1 MSGQRVKLNSLPL
14 SVPLRLPLTRRC
26 WLRRAG
32 LAATTPLLAL
42 AGCGFALRQAPVM
55 PFQRIALVGFAA
67 RSPLGHDLRQHLQHA
82 LQVVDTPA
90 QAEVVLQV
98 LTDRRERSVVASTAA
113 GQVREL
119 QLRLRFEFR
128 LLTPGGRELSPV
140 TELLLS
146 RDMSYSETVA
156 LAKAQE
162 EAEIYSAMQADV
174 AQQVAGQLAQLRL
187 AAPVAAAP
195 ASPSTPAAT
204 PTPKP

>member
-1 MSGQRVKLNSLPL
+1 MSGRRVSCD
-14 SVPLRLPLTRRC
+14 SLPLTRRR
-26 WLRRAG
+26 WLRHAS

-55 PFQRIALVGFAA
+55 PFQRIALVGFAP
-67 RSPLGHDLRQHLQHA
+67 RSPLALDLRQQLQQA
-82 LQVVDTPA
+82 LQVVDSPA

-162 EAEIYSAMQADV
+162 EAETYSAMQADV
-174 AQQVAGQLAQLRL
+174 AQQVLGQLAQLRL
-187 AAPVAAAP
+187 VAPVAAGP
-195 ASPSTPAAT
+195 ASTPVSTPAAT
-204 PTPKP
+204 PKP

>member
-1 MSGQRVKLNSLPL
+1 MP
-14 SVPLRLPLTRRC
+14 PPLTRRC
-26 WLRRAG
+26 WLRSAG
-32 LAATTPLLAL
+32 LAATTPVLVL
-42 AGCGFALRQAPVM
+42 AGCGFALRRPPVM

-67 RSPLGHDLRQHLQHA
+67 RSPLGQDLRQHLQQA
-82 LQVVDTPA
+82 LQVVDLPA

-174 AQQVAGQLAQLRL
+174 AQQVAGQLAQLQL
-187 AAPVAAAP
+187 AAPVAAVP
-195 ASPSTPAAT
+195 ASSPASTPT
-204 PTPKP
+204 QNP

>member
-1 MSGQRVKLNSLPL
+1 MSGQRVKLDSLPL
-14 SVPLRLPLTRRC
+14 SRRR
-26 WLRRAG
+26 WLRGAG
-32 LAATTPLLAL
+32 LAAATPLLAL
-42 AGCGFALRQAPVM
+42 AGCGFVLRRPPVM
-55 PFQRIALVGFAA
+55 AFQRIALVGFAP
-67 RSPLGHDLRQHLQHA
+67 RSPLGHDLHQHLQQA
-82 LQVVDTPA
+82 LQVVDLPA

-128 LLTPGGRELSPV
+128 LLTPAGRELSPV

-174 AQQVAGQLAQLRL
+174 AQQVLGQLAQLRL
-187 AAPVAAAP
+187 AAPAAAGA
-195 ASPSTPAAT
+195 ASTPPSTPS
-204 PTPKP
+204 PRP